1 MSGHHGRIA
10 VDRGGPVARVTL
22 SRPEHRNA
30 VSTEMLEDL
39 VEALGGL
46 AADHETRVVVLAGE
60 GPDFCA
66 GADFAELEVMRSG
79 PSEMDYGQTFE
90 ATLRAIATHPV
101 PVIARVQGAALGA
114 GCQVVVACD
123 LAVAAEDAR
132 IGIPSAR
139 LGILINFENIQ
150 RLVLAVGPKRAGEML
165 FTGRA
170 VSGAQA
176 AAWGLANL
184 AVPESE
190 LDAAVLGLAGT
201 IAESAPLSVQGSK
214 RGIGVVL
221 ENLSVDRFTEGH
233 RVADFDMMAAQAFAS
248 DDLQEGIR
256 AFRERRKPDFEGR

>member
-1 MSGHHGRIA
+1 MPLIT
-10 VDRGGPVARVTL
+10 VDRGGPVARITL
-22 SRPEHRNA
+22 ARPEQRNA
-30 VSTEMLEDL
+30 VSSEMIDELI
-39 VEALGGL
+39 EALGGL
-46 AADHETRVVVLAGE
+46 AADRETRVVVLAGD

-79 PSEMDYGQTFE
+79 PGEFDYGQTFE
-90 ATLRAIATHPV
+90 GLLRAISTHPV
-101 PVIARVQGAALGA
+101 PVIARIHGAALGA
-114 GCQVVVACD
+114 GCQIAIACD
-123 LAVAAEDAR
+123 LAVAADDAK

-150 RLVLAVGPKRAGEML
+150 RLVLAVGPKRAGEVL

-170 VSGAQA
+170 ISGTKA
-176 AAWGLANL
+176 ADWGLANL

-190 LDAAVLGLAGT
+190 LDAAVGKLALT
-201 IAESAPLSVQGSK
+201 IAEAAPLSVQGSK

-221 ENLSVDRFTEGH
+221 EHLAVDRFTEGH

-248 DDLQEGIR
+248 EDLQDGIR

>member
-1 MSGHHGRIA
+1 MALIR
-10 VDRGGPVARVTL
+10 VERGSPAARVTL
-22 SRPEHRNA
+22 SRPEQRNA
-30 VSTEMLEDL
+30 VSAEMIEEL

-46 AADHETRVVVLAGE
+46 AADHETRVIVLAGD

-66 GADFAELEVMRSG
+66 GADFAELEVMRNG
-79 PSEMDYGQTFE
+79 PGEFDYGRRFE
-90 ATLRAIATHPV
+90 DLLQAVVTHPV
-101 PVIARVQGAALGA
+101 PVIARVHGAALGA
-114 GCQVVVACD
+114 GCQIAVACD
-123 LAVAAEDAR
+123 LAVAAEDAK

-150 RLVLAVGPKRAGEML
+150 RVVLAVGPKRAGEIL

-170 VSGAQA
+170 VTGSLA
-176 AAWGLANL
+176 AEWGLVNL
-184 AVPESE
+184 AVPEPE
-190 LDAAVLGLAGT
+190 LDAAVDRLAST

-221 ENLSVDRFTEGH
+221 EHLAVDRFTEGH

-256 AFRERRKPDFEGR
+256 AFRERRKPEFEGR